1 MDHAETTHVPPMPG
15 LSLHGPDVPYA
26 ESDAMTIRGLI
37 ALSRSKPK
45 PSFGITRGLKLLS
58 SRRATVRHCLR
69 LWRVL
74 CRCSLSYEI
83 RLGDELFEE
92 VDALRL
98 RQVDGDAAL
107 VEVDAVVCP
116 GPPRLQR

>member
-1 MDHAETTHVPPMPG
+1 MTT
-15 LSLHGPDVPYA
+15 
-26 ESDAMTIRGLI
+26 RGLI

-58 SRRATVRHCLR
+58 SRRTRVRHCLR
-69 LWRVL
+69 LRRGV
-74 CRCSLSYEI
+74 CRRGSLGHEI

-92 VDALRL
+92 VHALRL
-98 RQVDGDAAL
+98 RQVDSNAAL

-116 GPPRLQR
+116 GPPPIATLAGSPKGITQEISN